1 MRIPFISFAAAACV
15 LFFPSLLL
23 ADTVYLKNGNTLEG
37 FVEKE
42 SQDTIEF
49 NLGYGSVTLLKGEIT
64 RVVKSNTQE
73 SQVIWDKW
81 NQQKKEEELRKPE
94 QEKREKERKIE
105 LDRLRE
111 EERAKKGSGE
121 YGPKEVRVSTQD
133 GHFFVNVLLNG
144 KVRARLLLDS
154 GATAIVLPK
163 RVADRLGIDMNQ
175 LKKEAVRVA
184 DGRVVESAKSLLE
197 SVEVLSAETG
207 NPADLKP
214 TGVKIDNVEASFLTR
229 ANDVIVDTGDKVYVP
244 DDGLLGMSFLKHF
257 QLKLDYE
264 NKKIVFQKNPR

>member
-1 MRIPFISFAAAACV
+1 MRIPLIGLAAAACV
-15 LFFPSLLL
+15 LFSSSALL

-49 NLGYGSVTLLKGEIT
+49 NLGYGSVTLLKGEIA
-64 RVVKSNTQE
+64 RVARSSTQE
-73 SQVIWDKW
+73 SQVIWDEW
-81 NQQKKEEELRKPE
+81 NQRKKAETLRRPEE
-94 QEKREKERKIE
+94 EKRERERKAE
-105 LDRLRE
+105 ADRLRE
-111 EERAKKGSGE
+111 EERTKKGGGE

-154 GATAIVLPK
+154 GATMVALPK
-163 RVADRLGIDMNQ
+163 RVADQLGIDMNQ

-197 SVEVLSAETG
+197 SVEVLSETD

-214 TGVKIDNVEASFLTR
+214 TGVKIDNVEDFFLTR
-229 ANDVIVDTGDKVYVP
+229 AHDVIVDTGDKVYVP
-244 DDGLLGMSFLKHF
+244 
-257 QLKLDYE
+257 
-264 NKKIVFQKNPR
+264 

>member
-1 MRIPFISFAAAACV
+1 MRIPLIGLAAAACV
-15 LFFPSLLL
+15 LFSSSALL

-49 NLGYGSVTLLKGEIT
+49 NLGYGSVTLLKGEIA
-64 RVVKSNTQE
+64 RVARSSTQE
-73 SQVIWDKW
+73 SQVIWDEW
-81 NQQKKEEELRKPE
+81 NQRKKAETLRRPEE
-94 QEKREKERKIE
+94 EKREKERKAE
-105 LDRLRE
+105 ADRLRE
-111 EERAKKGSGE
+111 EERTKKGGGE

-154 GATAIVLPK
+154 GATTVVLPK
-163 RVADRLGIDMNQ
+163 RVADRLGIDMDQ

-214 TGVKIDNVEASFLTR
+214 TGVKIDNVETFFLAR

-257 QLKLDYE
+257 QIKLDYE
-264 NKKIVFQKNPR
+264 NQK